1 MLSKINRRAM
11 ARFLATY
18 TLALAGAL
26 VMAVGCAP
34 QPAGAQTLKVA
45 TGSSKGT
52 YSTMFKELTSA
63 CSAAG
68 AAEQV
73 TDGSM
78 TNVDMLVGNQV
89 NAAFVQ
95 TDVLFFRSRTE
106 NLGNVKT
113 LLALHPEE
121 VHIVALSQPK
131 KEGGVMGIGA
141 KQVSLNTVQDLAG
154 RNVGAAGGSYIT
166 AQVIRLQSEIPFQVV
181 SYPSND
187 HLIQAVAQGQLD
199 AAVIVG
205 GSPMAAIAALDG
217 RFKLLSIP
225 EAVQAK
231 LKAVYN
237 PAKLT
242 YSRMGAAGVSSVS
255 TDAVFVTREY
265 KTPKMIA
272 SLADLR
278 RCAVKAIPEIKE
290 SLGTHPKWQA
300 VDPDNRGKWAWYE
313 LK

>member
-1 MLSKINRRAM
+1 MFHKLNLRAVT
-11 ARFLATY
+11 RFVATY
-18 TLALAGAL
+18 SLAVAGA
-26 VMAVGCAP
+26 VAMAVGCAP

-45 TGSSKGT
+45 TGSQKGT
-52 YSTMFKELTSA
+52 YSTMFKEINAA
-63 CSAAG
+63 CGVSG
-68 AAEQV
+68 MQEQS

-78 TNVDMLVGNQV
+78 TNVDLLVGNQV

-131 KEGGVMGIGA
+131 KEGGVMGIGS
-141 KQVSLNTVQDLAG
+141 KEVSLNTVVDLAG
-154 RNVGAAGGSYIT
+154 RTVGAAGGSYIT

-181 SYPSND
+181 NSASND
-187 HLIQAVAQGQLD
+187 ALLQEVASGKLD
-199 AAVIVG
+199 AALIVG
-205 GSPMAAIAALDG
+205 GSPMAAIAALDN

-231 LKAVYN
+231 LKSVYN
-237 PAKLT
+237 PAKLS

-265 KTPKMIA
+265 KTPKMLSA
-272 SLADLR
+272 LSEFR
-278 RCAVKAIPEIKE
+278 RCSLKAIPEIKE
-290 SLGTHPKWQA
+290 TLGTHPKWQA
-300 VDPDNRGKWAWYE
+300 VDTANHGKWAWYD